1 MFSHSPAKHAACSN
15 QTMTDRWLTHIRIA
29 HFHGDSKFSDE
40 LELVRNRFTGYRF
53 LVIHLGGRLYTRI
66 AKLVMHRT
74 TVTIPVTSIFSE
86 FRQTEPIGIILV
98 MCWSDID
105 LRL

>member
-15 QTMTDRWLTHIRIA
+15 QTMT
-29 HFHGDSKFSDE
+29 
-40 LELVRNRFTGYRF
+40 VRNRFTGYRI
-53 LVIHLGGRLYTRI
+53 LVIHLGVDTRI
-66 AKLVMHRT
+66 AKLVMHRPRYRL
-74 TVTIPVTSIFSE
+74 PVFFYE

-98 MCWSDID
+98 MCWSDTD